1 MGKESIH
8 NKHLKLQND
17 LAYFCQHAPMMIKQK
32 SGKLAPLIFNKAQRY
47 IDDRLEKQLRETGR
61 VDEFMNSEGELI
73 RRQAKPLVK
82 MKNDALNN
90 ALKLASQFGITPSA
104 RASISAPQIN
114 NNTQINNY
122 FE

>member
-1 MGKESIH
+1 MLH
-8 NKHLKLQND
+8 QVDLKLIE
-17 LAYFCQHAPMMIKQK
+17 AYVNEIAI
-32 SGKLAPLIFNKAQRY
+32 Y
-47 IDDRLEKQLRETGR
+47 IECEKKLRETGR
-61 VDEFMNSEGELI
+61 VDEFINSEGELI

-122 FE
+122 FD